1 MLPVETV
8 RLSRGDCE
16 AWLAPARGGM
26 VTRFSVGSEDVLYL
40 DEATLADPSRN
51 VRGGV
56 PVLFP
61 VAGKLAPDT
70 LPGATAPLPQHG
82 FARNRAWRVVAEE
95 PHRAVLA
102 LEADATTR
110 AAYPHDFA
118 LTFKYTLGDAALAI
132 EQHFENRGTAPMPI
146 HWGIHPYFAVPD
158 KAAARVATDA
168 TTAWNNVTG
177 ARVPFSGVDFASGEV
192 DLHLLDHRPAGTR
205 LTRPGARDVV
215 LGWGSDQRVLV
226 LWTLPGR
233 PFICV
238 EPWSA
243 PANALQTG
251 GGIVVAPGGTH
262 ASRVDIAVT

>member
-1 MLPVETV
+1 MVPAETI
-8 RLSRGDCE
+8 RLAHGQSA

-26 VTRFSVGSEDVLYL
+26 VTRFSVAGEDVLYL
-40 DEATLADPSRN
+40 DEATLADPSKN
-51 VRGGV
+51 VRGGI
-56 PVLFP
+56 PILFP
-61 VAGKLAPDT
+61 IAGKLAPDM
-70 LPGATAPLPQHG
+70 LAGATAPLPQHG
-82 FARNRAWRVVAEE
+82 FARNRSWRVVAQE
-95 PHRAVLA
+95 PDRAVLM
-102 LEADATTR
+102 LEADAATR

-118 LTFKYTLGDAALAI
+118 LRFTYALSDGRLAI
-132 EQHFENRGTAPMPI
+132 EQRFENRGTTPMPI

-168 TTAWNNVTG
+168 TAAWNNVAG
-177 ARVPFSGVDFASGEV
+177 APVPFTGVDFRSGEI

-205 LTRPGARDVV
+205 LSRPEARDVV
-215 LGWGSDQRVLV
+215 LDWSADHRVLV

-251 GGIVVAPGGTH
+251 HGIEVPPGQAH
-262 ASRVDIAVT
+262 VSRVSISSL